1 MSREVEQIKDR
12 LDIVSVIGGYLE
24 LHKAGANYK
33 ANCPFHHE
41 KTPSFFVSPG
51 RNTYYCFGC
60 GAKGDIFTFTQEM
73 EGLDFR
79 GALEFLAPKAGVELK
94 KVSPKMREENDRALL
109 ALEVATNYFIEQLR
123 KHPDPLQY
131 LLKRGLTIET
141 IEKFKLGFAPAGW
154 RNLREYLKS
163 DGFSDTEMLKAGL
176 IKTGEKGNE
185 PYDVFRER
193 IIFPL
198 TESSGRV
205 VGFSGRSLDE
215 EINPPKYLNSPD
227 SAHFSKS
234 ELLYG
239 LDKAKNE
246 IRQKNFSVLVEGQ
259 MDLLMSHQ
267 GGVINTVAA
276 SGTAVTPRHIERLQK
291 ISPRILIA
299 LDADGAGVKS
309 AIRTATIALEKG
321 LEVKIA
327 SMRGG
332 KDPADLILKNIE
344 EYKDVLR
351 SALPFV
357 EFVLGMIMKESRDER
372 TIAKRIEKEIV
383 PLLALIQSAVERA
396 HTIKAVSAKVKIPER
411 AIEEDVVRY
420 KRSKGKGST
429 YITGETKNS
438 SQAEVYNQIERHAV
452 GLLFAEEAGTVFPKK
467 IGEEFGFLNDVEKGA
482 IISRYKPEQ
491 ENLIFEVENYYG
503 NDLSIETSRL
513 LEEVILN
520 FKEDVLKKRLVE
532 FTQALSRAEEKKDS
546 VEAKEI
552 LKSIQETNSERE
564 QLLKD
569 KK

>member
-94 KVSPKMREENDRALL
+94 KVSPKTREENDRALL
-109 ALEVATNYFIEQLR
+109 ALEVATNYFIEQLK
-123 KHPDPLQY
+123 KHSDPLQY

-154 RNLREYLKS
+154 RNLREHLKS
-163 DGFSDTEMLKAGL
+163 NGFSDTEMLKAGL

-198 TESSGRV
+198 AESSGRV

-227 SAHFSKS
+227 STYFSKS

-309 AIRTATIALEKG
+309 AIRTAIIALEKG

-383 PLLALIQSAVERA
+383 PLLALIQSSVERA
-396 HTIKAVSAKVKIPER
+396 HTIKTVSAKVKIPER

-429 YITGETKNS
+429 YITGETKNV

-452 GLLFAEEAGTVFPKK
+452 GLLFAEEAGTAFPKK

-552 LKSIQETNSERE
+552 LKSIQETNSGRE